1 MDFQSGKEKR
11 KCLCGG
17 DEIWK
22 ECLYIV
28 PSLCPRG
35 WKPDPA
41 MVNEIVEK
49 NYRVRKT
56 VEAIH
61 KKAAS
66 CSGALGPHTT
76 NATPK
81 TSNLTAEAN
90 DSDSFSYPGATAI
103 GRRQGLKHA
112 S

>member
-1 MDFQSGKEKR
+1 
-11 KCLCGG
+11 
-17 DEIWK
+17 
-22 ECLYIV
+22 
-28 PSLCPRG
+28 
-35 WKPDPA
+35 

-56 VEAIH
+56 VEAIR

-66 CSGALGPHTT
+66 CSVALGPHTT
-76 NATPK
+76 DATPK
-81 TSNLTAEAN
+81 ASNLTAEAN